1 MEIAVDNKIDIQPT
15 TEIGLSVSNVTE
27 AVVEIDSALDI
38 AVTKK
43 EYKIVG
49 DEVYIA
55 KLYKDAPQWM
65 KDLVQLVVDNTVV
78 ANNAG
83 LINDVVSRLNAFA
96 TSYVPL
102 NTYTQSILDLSN
114 SDASIHIL
122 IETLNSVFHDE
133 LNRANA
139 QILELN
145 LTKASKDEVV
155 TAIVETIAAQIL
167 TPTSALGA
175 MMGSI
180 QQAIVVGDSAN
191 ADSITTLMST
201 LEGEVDARA
210 TAVDALT
217 TRVSNAENLVES
229 QAEAITELA
238 TEVNNGTNSWAT
250 ADSNVTNSL
259 NTTINNGLTSA
270 ESKWAYNSNIHLGG
284 TTYQSGFGLATHV
297 QDMSIPLNSSEFWI
311 KADKFRLVSN
321 NGTTKSAYS
330 PFSVDAT
337 TGQILMNGNVQFTN
351 TTGGSSTLE
360 DAVESYVAASVG
372 SIPTTD
378 AAWQVKV
385 QQALNNNQTNI
396 DGSRITTGTIYA
408 DRISANTITGS
419 KLVVDTVDVGKIKA
433 NANTKTWVYKINS
446 VPLLNGNKDTT
457 VLHWQFTLPMAYS
470 LYNLDGIMPNSVV
483 VCNLQCHFLNY
494 STSSTYKVG
503 TNVTMFKRNAG
514 SSINVDMYGGTN
526 QYGWS
531 VTDANTFT
539 FSGFSSTYYGERF
552 FSATGSSTVS
562 GGETI
567 ELTLIGSL
575 SRGANPDTVVTADSV
590 FATVTILNK
599 TALG

>member
-1 MEIAVDNKIDIQPT
+1 MEVLVDNNV
-15 TEIGLSVSNVTE
+15 EIGSNGNIALNAVNAANVEVT
-27 AVVEIDSALDI
+27 ADSAL
-38 AVTKK
+38 AVTVAKK

-78 ANNAG
+78 DNNAG

-175 MMGSI
+175 MIGSI

-238 TEVNNGTNSWAT
+238 TEVNNGTNSWAM

-297 QDMSIPLNSSEFWI
+297 QDGSIPLNSSEFWI

-396 DGSRITTGTIYA
+396 DGSKITTGTIYA
-408 DRISANTITGS
+408 DRISANTI
-419 KLVVDTVDVGKIKA
+419 DVGKIKT

-446 VPLLNGNKDTT
+446 VPLLNGNQDTT

-470 LYNLDGIMPNSVV
+470 LSNLDGIMPNSVV
-483 VCNLQCHFLNY
+483 VCSLQCHFLNY

-503 TNVTMFKRNAG
+503 TNVTMFKRKAG
-514 SSINVDMYGGTN
+514 SSVNVDMYGGTN

-539 FSGFSSTYYGERF
+539 FSGFSSEFYGERF
-552 FSATGSSTVS
+552 FNTTGYSTVS

-575 SRGANPDTVVTADSV
+575 SRDANPITVVTADSV
-590 FATVTILNK
+590 FATVTIFNK